1 MWVWFCP
8 SYSFLLKGSCSSKQ
22 LNPVFLKETWL
33 GLPFC
38 FFPKEN
44 LLFPKAFSLKKLF
57 KGSFFSSI
65 SFMEGEK
72 NLKKI
77 KPKTPR
83 LKEEN
88 LTIRSI
94 FFLENIV

>member
-1 MWVWFCP
+1 
-8 SYSFLLKGSCSSKQ
+8 
-22 LNPVFLKETWL
+22 
-33 GLPFC
+33 
-38 FFPKEN
+38 
-44 LLFPKAFSLKKLF
+44 
-57 KGSFFSSI
+57 
-65 SFMEGEK
+65 MEGEK